1 MADDVIVRE
10 EGGALVTEED
20 GYRIRNLD
28 QAFRLA
34 KSVVDGGMAPKGI
47 TEPGAVVAIWK
58 AGSELGIPEMHALS
72 ALTFINGRIGIM
84 VEAAMALVRTMG
96 GLEPG
101 TDFRTDFSG
110 EGDEQ
115 GYTATAIKRG
125 IHEPCQRRFTVR
137 MAKRA
142 RLWGKTGPWQEYP
155 DRMLQARA
163 LGFLLRDFFG
173 EYLKGLVIA
182 EEWRDVTPAKKAK
195 PVEAAVRVEPAAPD
209 PLLEKALSVG
219 DSPPAGEMEPD
230 VPETSTAGE
239 VGNPPTEEDA
249 PEKPKKK
256 RKSRAKPKAEKAL
269 GPQDANVHPG
279 PGGEVTTE
287 PPSVLDLEPPE
298 PGEEPVWDVP
308 EDLTVPA
315 DLEPA
320 ESPYDGLCGAVVDE
334 SGSAC
339 GLPQGHSG
347 DHEPL

>member
-142 RLWGKTGPWQEYP
+142 RLWGKTGPWQE
-155 DRMLQARA
+155 
-163 LGFLLRDFFG
+163 LRRSWQRIPS
-173 EYLKGLVIA
+173 LKLRLTSFKRPMKGS
-182 EEWRDVTPAKKAK
+182 KAFK
-195 PVEAAVRVEPAAPD
+195 PRWY
-209 PLLEKALSVG
+209 K
-219 DSPPAGEMEPD
+219 PAGYH
-230 VPETSTAGE
+230 
-239 VGNPPTEEDA
+239 
-249 PEKPKKK
+249 
-256 RKSRAKPKAEKAL
+256 R
-269 GPQDANVHPG
+269 
-279 PGGEVTTE
+279 
-287 PPSVLDLEPPE
+287 
-298 PGEEPVWDVP
+298 
-308 EDLTVPA
+308 
-315 DLEPA
+315 
-320 ESPYDGLCGAVVDE
+320 
-334 SGSAC
+334 
-339 GLPQGHSG
+339 
-347 DHEPL
+347 